1 MEVEQPEPIDSGA
14 PEAEEI
20 QATIDDPELADWF
33 KVDKATEERVQSALK
48 DEGDSDTD
56 PDSDYEEIRFEEENA
71 DEWTPSQTTTLD
83 EVDNSQADGQAEEV
97 GFLPSLYFKGMLLNS
112 YTPGWGRDYGR
123 R

>member
-1 MEVEQPEPIDSGA
+1 MEVEQPESIESGA

-20 QATIDDPELADWF
+20 QTTIDDPELADWF
-33 KVDKATEERVQSALK
+33 KVDKATEERVHSALK

-83 EVDNSQADGQAEEV
+83 EVDNSQAGGQVEEV
-97 GFLPSLYFKGMLLNS
+97 GFLSSLYSKGILLNL
-112 YTPGWGRDYGR
+112 YVLGWGCDYGR

>member
-1 MEVEQPEPIDSGA
+1 MEVEQPEPIDSGTQ
-14 PEAEEI
+14 EAEEI
-20 QATIDDPELADWF
+20 QTTIDDPEIADWF

-83 EVDNSQADGQAEEV
+83 EVDKSQAVGQDEEV
-97 GFLPSLYFKGMLLNS
+97 GPVFLFISRAVTELIC
-112 YTPGWGRDYGR
+112 GRLGT
-123 R
+123 